1 VEIIYLTNNSQVI
14 SQLIYLYITILRLV
28 FKKLVFN
35 IRHFFLTFQSSF
47 IPDVMKKALTFIL
60 FACFTGS
67 FYLVKAQQSV
77 NTYPF
82 QDPSLSIEERV
93 ADLISRM
100 TLKEKADQLL
110 YTAPA
115 IPRLGIPAYNWWN
128 EALHGV
134 ARAGYATVFPQSIT
148 IANSWD
154 EGLMYNVANTIS
166 DEARAKYHEFQ
177 RRGKRG
183 IYQGLTFWSPNI
195 NIFRDPRW
203 GRGHETYGEDPY
215 LTGRMGYQFVR
226 GMQGDDPTYLKTVA
240 TAKHYAV
247 HSGPEPLRHS
257 FNAKVS
263 EVDLRETYLPAF
275 RTLIV
280 DAGAYSVMGAYNMFR
295 DFPCCAN
302 PILYG
307 ILRNEWGFE
316 GYIVSDCWAI
326 SDFYKYQNYAKDAAE
341 AAAQAVKAGTDLEC
355 GFDYGNLMAAIER
368 DLLTEDDI
376 DIAAKRIFTARFKLG
391 MFDPD
396 EMVPYA
402 QIPFFVNCSDYN
414 KTLARRAAQK
424 SVVLLKNSNN
434 ILPLN
439 KDIKTIAVIGPN
451 ADNFESLI
459 GNYNGIPKDPVTI
472 LKGIKNKLKPETT
485 IVYAEGSDLAEG
497 IHNLTVIPSRYLQTP
512 DGRQGAFGE
521 YFDNREMKGDPVFTR
536 VDDQINFYWE
546 HLSPRYDMADDDFG
560 VHWTTYLVPPET
572 GTYALGGWGSSGYEI
587 LLDGKRIIADRN
599 EHHAFHKEYSA
610 DLQAGQKYKIEAL
623 YRNYAGDADMKLLW
637 APPRPNLTEEAV
649 RAAREADAVVLVL
662 GLSQRLEGEEMSI
675 KIEGFLGGD
684 RTNLNLP
691 AVQEQ
696 LFEAVTATGK
706 PVIVILMNGGAL
718 SVNKVQEKAA
728 AILLAGYPGQEG
740 GNAVADVLFGN
751 YNPAGRL
758 PVTYYKAIDQ
768 IPAFE
773 NYDMKGK
780 TYRFFDQEPLYP
792 FGYGLSYTSFSYS
805 NLLIPEKVTAGEK
818 VPVKVTV
825 TNTGEKAGDEVI
837 QLYLT
842 DEKAS
847 TPRPIRQ
854 LEGFE
859 RITLDTGESKEVEF
873 ILEPRQFSIINKED
887 KRVIEPGYFTISIG
901 GKQPGFKGYLDP
913 QFTQVLTGR
922 VRLSGREVPFEN

>member
-1 VEIIYLTNNSQVI
+1 
-14 SQLIYLYITILRLV
+14 
-28 FKKLVFN
+28 
-35 IRHFFLTFQSSF
+35 
-47 IPDVMKKALTFIL
+47 MKKSTLPSCLIIL
-60 FACFTGS
+60 FLSCS
-67 FYLVKAQQSV
+67 VVSAQQKVYSF
-77 NTYPF
+77 PF
-82 QDPSLSIEERV
+82 QDPSLNEEQRV
-93 ADLISRM
+93 NDLVSRM

-154 EGLMYNVANTIS
+154 EQLMFNVAGAIS

-177 RRGKRG
+177 RRGKTG

-215 LTGRMGYQFVR
+215 LTGRMGYQFVK
-226 GMQGDDPTYLKTVA
+226 GMQGDDPKYLKTVA

-247 HSGPEPLRHS
+247 HSGPEPLRHE

-295 DFPCCAN
+295 DYPCCAN

-307 ILRNEWGFE
+307 ILRNEWGFK

-326 SDFYKYQNYAKDAAE
+326 SDFYKFTGFAKDPAE

-355 GFDYGNLMAAIER
+355 GVEYNNLVTAIER
-368 DLLTEDDI
+368 GLLAEEDI
-376 DIAAKRIFTARFKLG
+376 NVAAKRVFTARFRLG

-414 KTLARRAAQK
+414 NSLARLAAEK
-424 SVVLLKNSNN
+424 SIVLLKNSDSV
-434 ILPLN
+434 LPLSGSVR
-439 KDIKTIAVIGPN
+439 TIAVIGPN

-459 GNYNGIPKDPVTI
+459 GNYNGIPGDPVTI
-472 LKGIKNKLKPETT
+472 LKGIENKVTPEVRV
-485 IVYAEGSDLAEG
+485 IYAEGSDLADG
-497 IHNLTVIPSRYLQTP
+497 IHNLTVIPSRYLLTP
-512 DGRQGAFGE
+512 EGTQGVYGE
-521 YFDNREMKGDPVFTR
+521 YFNNRDMKGEALFTR
-536 VDDQINFYWE
+536 VDDKIDFYWE
-546 HLSPRYDMADDDFG
+546 HLSPRADMPDDDFG
-560 VHWTTYLVPPET
+560 IKWTSFLIPPET
-572 GTYALGGWGSSGYEI
+572 GTYYLGSWGSSGYEI
-587 LLDGKRIIADRN
+587 FVNGEKFLSYRG
-599 EHHAFHKEYSA
+599 EHHAFHIEKA
-610 DLQAGQKYKIEAL
+610 IDLKAGEKYKIEVL

-637 APPRPNLTEEAV
+637 SRPRTGLVVKAV
-649 RAAREADAVVLVL
+649 AAAKEADVVVLVL
-662 GLSQRLEGEEMSI
+662 GLSQRLEGEEMPI
-675 KIEGFLGGD
+675 KIEGFSGGD

-691 AVQEQ
+691 AAQEQ
-696 LFEAVTATGK
+696 LLNAVAETGK
-706 PVIVILMNGGAL
+706 PLIVVLTNGGAL
-718 SVNKVQEKAA
+718 SVNKAQEKAS
-728 AILLAGYPGQEG
+728 AIILSGYGGQQG
-740 GNAVADVLFGN
+740 GNAVADVLFGD

-758 PVTYYKAIDQ
+758 PVTYYKSIDQ

-773 NYDMKGK
+773 NYDMAGK
-780 TYRFFDQEPLYP
+780 TYRFFLQEPLYP
-792 FGYGLSYTSFSYS
+792 FGYGLSYTTFSYS
-805 NLLIPEKVTAGEK
+805 NLILPEKTVAGDKVT
-818 VPVKVTV
+818 VKVSV
-825 TNTGEKAGDEVI
+825 TNTGKIAGDEVV
-837 QLYLT
+837 QLYLK

-847 TPRPIRQ
+847 TPRPVRQ
-854 LEGFE
+854 LEGFL
-859 RITLDTGESKEVEF
+859 RINLKPGESKEVEF
-873 ILEPRQFSIINKED
+873 NLEPRQFSIINNKS
-887 KRVIEPGYFTISIG
+887 KRVIEPGYFTISVG

-913 QFTQVLTGR
+913 GFTQVLTGR
-922 VRLSGREVPFEN
+922 IKLTGKEIPFAN